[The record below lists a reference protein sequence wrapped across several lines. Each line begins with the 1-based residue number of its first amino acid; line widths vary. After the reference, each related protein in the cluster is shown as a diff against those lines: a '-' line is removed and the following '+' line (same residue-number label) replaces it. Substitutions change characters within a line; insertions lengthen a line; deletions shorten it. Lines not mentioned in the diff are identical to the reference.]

1 MECEIETFDSVYR
14 AMISYASNLLLSC
27 KKNYI
32 LSNFILLSKSI
43 KIIKQHLPRQKKKKK
58 KKKKKEETSS
68 SKWELVVIGG
78 DRQYIA
84 TAIHQASLRH

>member
-58 KKKKKEETSS
+58 KEETSS